1 MRSTLKLRRNMLL
14 FLVCVP
20 ILLSCQWGIW
30 LSNLQP
36 LKENVGCYLLQEH
49 IKILAVYFPPSFVT
63 KLVLALEPAF
73 APLCC
78 NAEHQVPEVPS
89 SRGHQVPG
97 VTKFQRYEE
106 RPDTKS
112 SSLPHTK
119 GPHKSGGGRNLE
131 AVYSQGVCPDCA
143 TGPPAKPQCNPVWE
157 SCVHTGVC
165 HALTAR
171 RVRPHF
177 YHAALCASGACSHQM
192 HVLAAKQFHPQCNHV
207 QACVQTMCEYMLSLA
222 SCTCCLWDGQS
233 RWSLSMWYV

>member
-1 MRSTLKLRRNMLL
+1 VFQNVRRPYCNLIPSLHNAAPLSAASSLWTRLDIQTLQHFEMRSTLKLRRNMLL

-143 TGPPAKPQCNPVWE
+143 TGPPAKPQCNPV
-157 SCVHTGVC
+157 
-165 HALTAR
+165 
-171 RVRPHF
+171 
-177 YHAALCASGACSHQM
+177 
-192 HVLAAKQFHPQCNHV
+192 
-207 QACVQTMCEYMLSLA
+207 
-222 SCTCCLWDGQS
+222 
-233 RWSLSMWYV
+233 